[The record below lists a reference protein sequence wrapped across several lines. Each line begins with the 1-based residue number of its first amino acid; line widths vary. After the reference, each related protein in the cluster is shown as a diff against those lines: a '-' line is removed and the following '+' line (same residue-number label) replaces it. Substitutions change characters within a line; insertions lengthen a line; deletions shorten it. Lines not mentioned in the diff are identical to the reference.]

1 MANSSIIGR
10 AKTKIIKEFIKD
22 IDIVQAIGD
31 ESVTSLDN
39 AEKLINT
46 RIFSYN
52 QNPNTINEVGTFI
65 TIQVHISNTIAG
77 KTFVKPTVEIWVIS
91 HERHMVVDNV
101 KKITDNRNDYL
112 SRLIDAKLNGNASLN
127 LGFGELTLA
136 SNVEGSLQR
145 DYLYRRLIFE
155 GTDLNKSLCYEE

>member
-39 AEKLINT
+39 AENLINT

-77 KTFVKPTVEIWVIS
+77 KAFVRPTVEIWIIS

-112 SRLIDAKLNGNASLN
+112 SRLIDARLNGNASLN
-127 LGFGELTLA
+127 LGFGELTLT

>member
-39 AEKLINT
+39 AERLINT

-65 TIQVHISNTIAG
+65 TIKVHISNTIAG
-77 KTFVKPTVEIWVIS
+77 KTFVKPTVEIWIIS

-127 LGFGELTLA
+127 LGFGELILA